1 MQPRSQL
8 AVVDETGETLVL
20 TSESLQ
26 LWSVNGTLLACTHDP
41 FPSAPTALTLL
52 HTPEW
57 MVEQLPIAAT
67 GHADGTISFWT
78 VREPA
83 EGAALRQTPRAL
95 SSLPVPAAMQPTW
108 DLAEVVGLR
117 LDPRGPAPGSASASA
132 GGVAVGNRSSAIMAI
147 APGEG
152 FERLL
157 WSATADGRLRS
168 WKAPAVS
175 SGSTAAPKSSNPAS
189 HDVLGGEATAVA
201 DAGEGAAVMM
211 LASELGG

>member
-1 MQPRSQL
+1 
-8 AVVDETGETLVL
+8 VL
-20 TSESLQ
+20 TGESLQ

-41 FPSAPTALTLL
+41 FPSTPTALALL

-67 GHADGTISFWT
+67 GHADGMVCFWT
-78 VREPA
+78 VREPTA
-83 EGAALRQTPRAL
+83 GAALGPTPRAL

-108 DLAEVVGLR
+108 DLAEIVGLR
-117 LDPRGPAPGSASASA
+117 LDPRSATPGATSGSATGGPA
-132 GGVAVGNRSSAIMAI
+132 GGRSSAVTAI
-147 APGEG
+147 ALGEG

-175 SGSTAAPKSSNPAS
+175 SGGATSSKSSAS
-189 HDVLGGEATAVA
+189 ASDDVMDGEA
-201 DAGEGAAVMM
+201 AGMGDEGVGAAAAAM
-211 LASELGG
+211 LTSELGG